1 MKHLQKK
8 YNLPNDIIHLIEQ
21 YLVYKHEFNEVI
33 DEIDSGKHIIRYN
46 SIYSFDDRYDV
57 YIPKID
63 NYIEIKLSSVY
74 NHRPNFI
81 LSQSKPL
88 YLCKECKKKHAFY
101 GEEAESDWCN
111 KFQCHLLHLYKNDSS
126 NGLFWIA
133 DESEVMLDTFFPA

>member
-1 MKHLQKK
+1 MKRLQTK
-8 YNLPNDIIHLIEQ
+8 YNLSDDIIHLIEQ

-33 DEIDSGKHIIRYN
+33 DEIDLGKHIIRYD

-81 LSQSKPL
+81 LSRSKPL
-88 YLCKECKKKHAFY
+88 YLCRECKKK
-101 GEEAESDWCN
+101 
-111 KFQCHLLHLYKNDSS
+111 K
-126 NGLFWIA
+126 
-133 DESEVMLDTFFPA
+133 